1 MRRAPTLAAVATLMI
16 ALAGGIV
23 VPRVDAEGLRSVD
36 AWIELSSV
44 RPSIGCTLDVSVE
57 VRDAGF
63 AVTQTEV
70 SLALFVDGDVVG
82 ADTAVTDG
90 DGIAYL
96 AVDTSG
102 AYAGADAWLDVNV
115 ASAYLGGH
123 SISPAADGG
132 CEGDGKL
139 IEVSGD
145 VPAVQVE
152 AVTDDTDRIG
162 PSGDDAV
169 SIWVPTY
176 GQQRNLSCEY
186 ASLHIATSAWG
197 NGVSEYAFDDV
208 VGRSDNPHWGYRGDI
223 NGWWGNVDDYGVYA
237 EPLAAA
243 LDQFGFSGDVF
254 YSGGDAGELT
264 SRLDAGI
271 PVLVWLSLWGDQS
284 VFDESEGVTYQLVA
298 GEHVMVAY
306 GYDDDGVYLSDPAI
320 AGYRFYSWGD
330 FTSMWGILDGMG
342 LGVSPA

>member
-1 MRRAPTLAAVATLMI
+1 MRRALPLAAVATVMV
-16 ALAGGIV
+16 AFAGGA
-23 VPRVDAEGLRSVD
+23 VPGAAAESLRTVD
-36 AWIELSSV
+36 AWIELSSI
-44 RPSIGCTLDVSVE
+44 RPAVGCTLDVSVE

-63 AVTQTEV
+63 AVSQTEV
-70 SLALFVDGDVVG
+70 SLAFFVDGDVVG
-82 ADTAVTDG
+82 ADTAVTDE

-96 AVDTSG
+96 AVDTGG

-115 ASAYLGGH
+115 ASAYLAGQ
-123 SISPAADGG
+123 SILPTADGACDAG
-132 CEGDGKL
+132 GKL
-139 IEVSGD
+139 IEASGA

-152 AVTDDTDRIG
+152 AVTDDSEGVG

-169 SIWVPTY
+169 SIRVPTY
-176 GQQRNLSCEY
+176 GQQRSLSCEY
-186 ASLHIATSAWG
+186 ASLHIATAAWG
-197 NGVSEYAFDDV
+197 DGISEYAFDDV
-208 VGRSDNPHWGYRGDI
+208 VGWSDNPHWGYRGDI

-243 LDQFGFSGDVF
+243 LDEFGFRGDVF

-284 VFDESEGVTYQLVA
+284 VWDETDGVTYQLVA

-306 GYDDDGVYLSDPAI
+306 GYDDEGVYLSDPAI

-330 FTSMWGILDGMG
+330 FTYMWGILGGMG
-342 LGVSPA
+342 LGVSPY